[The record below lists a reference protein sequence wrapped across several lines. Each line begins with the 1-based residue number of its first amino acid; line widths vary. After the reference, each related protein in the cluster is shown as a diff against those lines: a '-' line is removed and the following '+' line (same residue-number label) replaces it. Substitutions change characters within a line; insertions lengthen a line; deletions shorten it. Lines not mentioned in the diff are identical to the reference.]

1 MFEIRRSMILK
12 PGYGLTQPSV
22 TKKQRRVAKQQ
33 LFVSTFCV
41 GPNKKA
47 YTFASIENTKTE
59 INGN

>member
-1 MFEIRRSMILK
+1 MILK